1 MSEGNNPAAPADAVT
16 RRHAIAGI
24 AITVGSLAV
33 GSRALGGVEPSKK
46 ETPSPA
52 VKQPRTSLHY
62 EANFKASPQRI
73 YELLLDSKQF
83 AALTGRPAEID
94 PKEGGAFTMFGGL
107 IVGRN
112 VELIANQ
119 RIVQAW
125 RPAHWNPGIYSIVK
139 FEFREQGAQTR
150 LVLDHTGFPEDE
162 HDSLD
167 SGWKGHY
174 LDPLA
179 KSFSELAN

>member
-1 MSEGNNPAAPADAVT
+1 MNEGNNPAAPAAAAT

-24 AITVGSLAV
+24 AITLGSLAV
-33 GSRALGGVEPSKK
+33 GSRALGRLEPAKR
-46 ETPSPA
+46 ETPKPA
-52 VKQPRTSLHY
+52 ANQPRTSLHY

-125 RPAHWNPGIYSIVK
+125 RPTHWDPGIYSIVK

-150 LVLDHTGFPEDE
+150 LVLDHTGFPEDQ
-162 HDSLD
+162 HDHLD
-167 SGWKGHY
+167 SGWKEHY
-174 LDPLA
+174 LEPLA
-179 KSFSELAN
+179 KLLG

>member
-1 MSEGNNPAAPADAVT
+1 MSEGNDPATPVGTVT

-24 AITVGSLAV
+24 AITLGSLAV
-33 GSRALGGVEPSKK
+33 TPRALGGVEPVKK
-46 ETPSPA
+46 EAPGSTA
-52 VKQPRTSLHY
+52 NQPRTSLHY

-83 AALTGRPAEID
+83 AGLTGRPAEID

-107 IVGRN
+107 IIGRN

-125 RPAHWNPGIYSIVK
+125 RPTHWDPGIYSIVK
-139 FEFREQGAQTR
+139 FEFREQGAHTR
-150 LVLDHTGFPEDE
+150 LVLDHTGFPEDQ

-174 LDPLA
+174 LEPLA
-179 KSFSELAN
+179 KLLG

>member
-1 MSEGNNPAAPADAVT
+1 MSEGNNRAAPAAAAT

-24 AITVGSLAV
+24 AITLGSLAV
-33 GSRALGGVEPSKK
+33 GSRALGRLEPAKR
-46 ETPSPA
+46 ETPKPA
-52 VKQPRTSLHY
+52 ANQPRTSLHY

-94 PKEGGAFTMFGGL
+94 PKEGGAFAMFGGL

-112 VELIANQ
+112 VELIVNQ
-119 RIVQAW
+119 RIVQA
-125 RPAHWNPGIYSIVK
+125 GIYSIVK

-150 LVLDHTGFPEDE
+150 LVLDHTGFPEDQ
-162 HDSLD
+162 HDHLD
-167 SGWKGHY
+167 SGWKEHY
-174 LDPLA
+174 LEPLA
-179 KSFSELAN
+179 KSLG